1 MYINQQINEKWHEF
15 YGRLYVYIS
24 SQDKKTQKK
33 QNQNEK
39 RKQNNITKHKNEKL
53 ISIAKRWKT
62 KSKKR
67 DHANK
72 TIQIKRKTKNKKCHT
87 AFSFFLFF

>member
-1 MYINQQINEKWHEF
+1 MRYSHEF
-15 YGRLYVYIS
+15 YGRLDVYIS

-53 ISIAKRWKT
+53 ISIAKR
-62 KSKKR
+62 
-67 DHANK
+67 
-72 TIQIKRKTKNKKCHT
+72 
-87 AFSFFLFF
+87 